1 MILLSDDLIQHI
13 KQIKQMEVNMR
24 AMFPPADFRRMKPL
38 NQRQKRKRNRQ
49 NANSKFNRK

>member
-1 MILLSDDLIQHI
+1 MFLSEETAELVKAI
-13 KQIKQMEVNMR
+13 KLMEANR
-24 AMFPPADFRRMKPL
+24 ALGMPPADFRRITPL

>member
-1 MILLSDDLIQHI
+1 MFPFGKDTTELVKTLTEAESNL
-13 KQIKQMEVNMR
+13 R
-24 AMFPPADFRRMKPL
+24 ASLPPADFRRITPL